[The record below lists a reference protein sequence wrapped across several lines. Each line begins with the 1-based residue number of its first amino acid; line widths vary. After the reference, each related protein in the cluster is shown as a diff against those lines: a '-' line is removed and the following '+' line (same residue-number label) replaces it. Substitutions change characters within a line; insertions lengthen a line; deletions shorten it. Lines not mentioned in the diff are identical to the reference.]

1 MKGIGKNGGTRSR
14 GKFWM
19 VLFGM
24 EERASPF
31 HRKGTPSAQNVGN
44 KALDWIKENFLCF
57 V

>member
-1 MKGIGKNGGTRSR
+1 MKSIGKNGGTRAR